1 MRDFNRGEKIN
12 MIFMTYWELN
22 PSFDPS
28 DLADVAQKILSKRLY
43 PTEGVKQ
50 IAWYIST
57 SDLWGIS
64 IDEAQTEEQLVKD
77 MSIWRIAKPGLF
89 KKTKISPAMET
100 AKVIP
105 IVMKL
110 KKQLE

>member
-1 MRDFNRGEKIN
+1 

-28 DLADVAQKILSKRLY
+28 ELAEVAQKILNKKLF
-43 PTEGVKQ
+43 PIEGVKQ

-57 SDLWGIS
+57 SDYWGIS
-64 IDEAQTEEQLVKD
+64 IDEVQTEEQLVED
-77 MSIWRIAKPGLF
+77 INVWRLAKPGLF

-100 AKVIP
+100 AKMLP
-105 IVMKL
+105 IMMKL
-110 KKQLE
+110 KKKLG